1 MTKTMIGGSVVALG
15 DAGLNV
21 HRAGNVN
28 GTGTILAAVRS
39 AADIARAL

>member
-1 MTKTMIGGSVVALG
+1 MTKTMTGDTVVAFG

-21 HRAGNVN
+21 HLAGNVN
-28 GTGTILAAVRS
+28 ETDTILATVRS